1 MTGFESCR
9 QKRRRGIEAAANFV
23 SVLSVFLFLL
33 SCSYCCCSFRF
44 VDAFYSPLQ
53 QYRQK
58 QKQWSW
64 KNSQLLAALSPNDR
78 PNRFE
83 PSALSEDSSNLS
95 RRNWLSRVP
104 RNLGIATAT
113 AALAASITFP
123 SYASDGAIAGVVTD
137 KVFVEIAGLST
148 SASAETSKTQ
158 RVVLGLFEADAP
170 SSVMKL
176 KALHSTAGL
185 GAPCKPLKEDFLI
198 QREQLEANKI
208 YRSCTETQDRGVT
221 YEYAQ
226 IWRIIK
232 DERIDFGSLSGKYV
246 AREFPTWA
254 EPAGSA
260 KSPSEYLS
268 SSDTKYLVAV
278 RKGSESGFG
287 YTIFPTATAG
297 SNQDFLDNYLV
308 VGKVLEGEDVVSR
321 INEVS
326 VVNSAKVNYMA
337 IVGGGGSKSNAPNR
351 SCRYGGPMYC
361 NENKPLT
368 KLTMF
373 RTGNL

>member
-1 MTGFESCR
+1 MTRFENCR
-9 QKRRRGIEAAANFV
+9 RTRRSIEAAAAVAANFV
-23 SVLSVFLFLL
+23 MALSVSMLLL
-33 SCSYCCCSFRF
+33 SCCCSFRSA
-44 VDAFYSPLQ
+44 DAFHPPLQ
-53 QYRQK
+53 QQQRQ
-58 QKQWSW
+58 QQWIGGA
-64 KNSQLLAALSPNDR
+64 SQLLAALSPNDR
-78 PNRFE
+78 PNRYE
-83 PSALSEDSSNLS
+83 PSALSEDSSSLS

-104 RNLGIATAT
+104 RDLGIATAT
-113 AALAASITFP
+113 AALATAITLP
-123 SYASDGAIAGVVTD
+123 SYASDGAVVGAVTD

-158 RVVLGLFEADAP
+158 RVVMGLFGTDAP
-170 SSVMKL
+170 SSVKKL
-176 KALHSTAGL
+176 KALHSAAGL

-232 DERIDFGSLSGKYV
+232 DERVDFGSLSGKYV

-254 EPAGSA
+254 EPAGSTR
-260 KSPSEYLS
+260 SPSEYLSS